1 MTQLIDAEIAD
12 EGSRQD
18 SRGRRIVDEAHWEEL
33 ISRYKSS
40 GLTQAQFARREGI
53 KYHTLVGRLVRHGRK
68 NQIKLSKPKFLEA
81 RLPPAPAIRLEATL
95 PCGLVV
101 RGDNAESLAR
111 LIRLLEN

>member
-1 MTQLIDAEIAD
+1 MTQLVETEIAD
-12 EGSRQD
+12 EGSKQD
-18 SRGRRIVDEAHWEEL
+18 SRGRRIVDEAHWGEV
-33 ISRYKSS
+33 IRRYQAS

-53 KYHTLVGRLVRHGRK
+53 KYHTLVGRLVRHRRK

-81 RLPPAPAIRLEATL
+81 RLPRAPQIRLEATL

-101 RGDNAESLAR
+101 RGDDAESLAR